1 MVFFSRSLD
10 PSVRV
15 TYHLRERQAAQSGF
29 LSKTSTET
37 FTQRITLLNTKSI
50 AVDNLKVTDIIPI
63 SEDERIEVKLINPPL
78 VYVPMGNT
86 SSVSSLL
93 GPATSEKQKPLRVK
107 ENIVA
112 QWERVD
118 EKDFEGALGR
128 NGKINWLVSLPPQ
141 KPVTLLLQFEVG
153 FAGGLVVEGLADY

>member
-1 MVFFSRSLD
+1 M
-10 PSVRV
+10 
-15 TYHLRERQAAQSGF
+15 
-29 LSKTSTET
+29 
-37 FTQRITLLNTKSI
+37 
-50 AVDNLKVTDIIPI
+50 TDIIPI

-78 VYVPMGNT
+78 VYVPVGNT